1 MRAPPP
7 NTPPTPR
14 KSNARSGYLPGLHPE
29 FQVSTVSDGYSSA
42 ILAALAL
49 EKLSFKVNLENSL
62 TVQMVLIGLIAI
74 AWDCRTRGG
83 MGIRFREGTK
93 HWRSIVFKGGSFYN
107 SSSRFSNSFVKKLS
121 STCARPMKLKSSG
134 WGMR

>member
-1 MRAPPP
+1 MRVPPL
-7 NTPPTPR
+7 NTPPTLR

-29 FQVSTVSDGYSSA
+29 FQVSTVADGYSSA

-49 EKLSFKVNLENSL
+49 EKLSFKVDLENSL

-93 HWRSIVFKGGSFYN
+93 HWRSIVFKGGSFD
-107 SSSRFSNSFVKKLS
+107 NSFKLMLQLFS
-121 STCARPMKLKSSG
+121 
-134 WGMR
+134 

>member
-1 MRAPPP
+1 MRVPPP
-7 NTPPTPR
+7 NTPPTLR

-29 FQVSTVSDGYSSA
+29 FQVSTVADGYSSA

-49 EKLSFKVNLENSL
+49 EKLSFKVDLENSL

-93 HWRSIVFKGGSFYN
+93 HWRSIVFKGEF
-107 SSSRFSNSFVKKLS
+107 FDNSFQLMLQLFS
-121 STCARPMKLKSSG
+121 
-134 WGMR
+134 